1 MDVYSPYSRDGRDFV
16 ETQIGRW
23 GNSLAVRIP
32 QALAREAQLEDGTP
46 VELSVSDGSLIL
58 VPNRR
63 RYSLEQLV
71 RGITA
76 ENRHAETDW
85 GQAVGNEVW

>member
-1 MDVYSPYSRDGRDFV
+1 V

-46 VELSVSDGSLIL
+46 VELSVSDGSLAL
-58 VPNRR
+58 LPSRR

-71 RGITA
+71 NGITPD
-76 ENRHAETDW
+76 NRHSETGW
-85 GQAVGNEVW
+85 GEAVGDEVW